1 MAIFKTGIVYF
12 TYGEKQ
18 VGLYLLNN
26 MNPEE
31 VGLTVFEFV
40 EKLKDQKF
48 LNSVK
53 EYVKNIEVVKFNS
66 PVSQEIRNTLS
77 LLHEQSTW
85 LDITESYY
93 NQNANIPLQM
103 FFELRFNQ
111 LLNVSRIMAS
121 DISDAENVNH
131 IYEIN
136 LNDHELAYSYGG
148 LNYDIYWKETFRE
161 RFYEIIIPK
170 KEQVLF
176 TLHRR
181 KNNRGDITLEI
192 IIKYFFKDNTIFISG
207 GYGES
212 FEDRIIIDRAID
224 NDFIGDE
231 YKILEY
237 LTVIKGGYTFVMV
250 QQSLRRI
257 ENCTLDIL
265 ELNFY
270 IKDKDGEERVENAT
284 MYFDITNCFGKE

>member
-18 VGLYLLNN
+18 VGVYLLNN

-40 EKLKDQKF
+40 EKLKDQEF

-66 PVSQEIRNTLS
+66 PVSQKIKNTLS

-93 NQNANIPLQM
+93 NENANIPLQM

-161 RFYEIIIPK
+161 KFYEITIPK

-181 KNNRGDITLEI
+181 KNNR
-192 IIKYFFKDNTIFISG
+192 
-207 GYGES
+207 
-212 FEDRIIIDRAID
+212 
-224 NDFIGDE
+224 
-231 YKILEY
+231 
-237 LTVIKGGYTFVMV
+237 
-250 QQSLRRI
+250 
-257 ENCTLDIL
+257 
-265 ELNFY
+265 
-270 IKDKDGEERVENAT
+270 
-284 MYFDITNCFGKE
+284 